1 MQKRHG
7 TKASI
12 SNRNRYPPQT
22 SWYTWG
28 SGCGD
33 KMVMPK
39 VWSVNGPMMGKLELS
54 SLGLSRAESCLH
66 RWRLPFGREIDI
78 PRGFRRQRAYQ
89 WFSFTKRQIWL
100 LDFLTV
106 GWAAAVRTDKSH
118 ESSGRLDRNVVS
130 KSPALV
136 KSWTRWLSGLLPNKD
151 SKILQLHSF

>member
-12 SNRNRYPPQT
+12 SIRNRYSPQT

-33 KMVMPK
+33 KMVMPS

-66 RWRLPFGREIDI
+66 RWRLPFGRETEI
-78 PRGFRRQRAYQ
+78 PRGLGRQRAYQ
-89 WFSFTKRQIWL
+89 WFTFIKRQIWL
-100 LDFLTV
+100 LNFLTV

-118 ESSGRLDRNVVS
+118 ESAGKWARSVMSV
-130 KSPALV
+130 SPALV
-136 KSWTRWLSGLLPNKD
+136 KSWPRWLPGLLPSKD
-151 SKILQLHSF
+151 SKILQLHNF

>member
-12 SNRNRYPPQT
+12 SIRNRYPPQT

-33 KMVMPK
+33 KMVMPR

-66 RWRLPFGREIDI
+66 RWRLPFGKEIEI
-78 PRGFRRQRAYQ
+78 LHGLGRQTAYQ
-89 WFSFTKRQIWL
+89 LFTFTKRQIWL

-118 ESSGRLDRNVVS
+118 ESAGRSARNIVS
-130 KSPALV
+130 KSLALV
-136 KSWTRWLSGLLPNKD
+136 KSWARWLPSLLPNKNSD
-151 SKILQLHSF
+151 ILQLHNF